1 MTRAEGPPGPPRG
14 STTPVGVVTVPTDEA
29 FSPPKWK
36 ATVIEYVPGSC
47 GALTVQTTLPS
58 ASLRAARSVKSPQ
71 EPGTYSVTVAFHF
84 GGEKAS
90 SVGTVTTP
98 TGVVLP
104 RGGPGGPSARV
115 MFARPVMVT
124 VR

>member
-1 MTRAEGPPGPPRG
+1 MMRAEGPPGPPRG

-58 ASLRAARSVKSPQ
+58 AGFPAAKPGFWLNIKKLVQHLFSPC
-71 EPGTYSVTVAFHF
+71 
-84 GGEKAS
+84 
-90 SVGTVTTP
+90 
-98 TGVVLP
+98 
-104 RGGPGGPSARV
+104 
-115 MFARPVMVT
+115 ARPST
-124 VR
+124 HFLCSLPSPPHTFRRHAIYASPT